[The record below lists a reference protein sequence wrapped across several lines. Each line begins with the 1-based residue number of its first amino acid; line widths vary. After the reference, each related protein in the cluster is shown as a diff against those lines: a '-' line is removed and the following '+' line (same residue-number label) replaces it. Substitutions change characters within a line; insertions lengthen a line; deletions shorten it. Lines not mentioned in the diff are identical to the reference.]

1 MLSAKNHT
9 KYRSTLYGWLFSFLF
24 ASENPFSPSLPVP
37 CLPGAD
43 SPQSLALWLPV
54 RGGQWQAASVGDEM
68 VRGEQGQGI
77 SSLFLVRISQEQW
90 FPLLCGPSSS

>member
-24 ASENPFSPSLPVP
+24 ASKNPFFPSLPVP

-43 SPQSLALWLPV
+43 SLPQSLALWLPV
-54 RGGQWQAASVGDEM
+54 RNSQWQAAAGDEM

-77 SSLFLVRISQEQW
+77 SSPFLFLISQEQW
-90 FPLLCGPSSS
+90 LPLLYGPSSS